1 MEIEP
6 GEQLDP
12 TGPTAPYMQIAAV
25 LRRRIERGDFP
36 ANTRI
41 PTESDLVAVF
51 EVARTTARR
60 AIALLREE
68 GLVYTVPQRGT
79 FVAERKPGDGT
90 DK

>member
-12 TGPTAPYMQIAAV
+12 TGPAAPYMQIAAV
-25 LRRRIERGDFP
+25 LRRRFGRGDSP
-36 ANTRI
+36 VNTRI
-41 PTESDLVAVF
+41 PTESDLVAAF

-79 FVAERKPGDGT
+79 FVAE
-90 DK
+90 

>member
-6 GEQLDP
+6 GERIDP
-12 TGPTAPYMQIAAV
+12 TGPTAPYMQIAAA

-41 PTESDLVAVF
+41 PTESDLVATF

-68 GLVYTVPQRGT
+68 SLVYTVPQRGT
-79 FVAERKPGDGT
+79 FVAGRKSGADE
-90 DK
+90 